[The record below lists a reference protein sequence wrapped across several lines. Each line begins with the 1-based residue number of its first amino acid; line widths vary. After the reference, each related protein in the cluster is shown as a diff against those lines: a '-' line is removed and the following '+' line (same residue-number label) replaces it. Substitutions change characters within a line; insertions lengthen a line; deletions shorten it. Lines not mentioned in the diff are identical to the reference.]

1 MAVTHFSR
9 VFKSK
14 RETNVAQI
22 FHVSQLV
29 REIEKIFLRLLH
41 ALHAKKIQNGKH
53 GWIQWN
59 VKLQQLLLLL
69 LLPYAENHGIKIHKI
84 FHRYHTRT

>member
-14 RETNVAQI
+14 RETNIAQI

-53 GWIQWN
+53 GWIQ
-59 VKLQQLLLLL
+59 
-69 LLPYAENHGIKIHKI
+69 
-84 FHRYHTRT
+84 